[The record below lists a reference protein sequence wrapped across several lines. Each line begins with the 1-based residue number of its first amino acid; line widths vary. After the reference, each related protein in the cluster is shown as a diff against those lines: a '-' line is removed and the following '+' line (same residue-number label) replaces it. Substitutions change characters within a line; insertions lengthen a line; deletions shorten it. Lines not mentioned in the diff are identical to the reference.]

1 MKKLSKIFLQ
11 FALVF
16 ILSVSACATV
26 FAEEETAQEE
36 TSEETSSE
44 ESSSEDLAWPEAP
57 EIYSGSALVIDTVT
71 GATLF
76 SQNEDE
82 VIYPASTTKLLTALL
97 ALEYCSLD
105 EIVTF
110 SETAVDLE
118 SDASSIDAVAGEEMT
133 LEDALYGLLLP
144 SGNDCANAIAEHVAG
159 SIDAFV
165 ELMNEKAEELGC
177 TNSHFVN
184 PNGLHDSDHYTTASD
199 MYLIAKEAFSNSTIK
214 EIISCASYTIDATNM
229 SDERTFT
236 NSNYLIQTDSSYYN
250 STVIGGKTGY
260 TDSAGRALVILSQ
273 SDNMNIICL
282 FFNCPYYYGVFSDA
296 NSLLD
301 YVYNN
306 FSIVNISESE
316 ERFSSS
322 FSDAKVVLDT
332 TASILIPSSVS
343 LSDLTSVLTFA
354 TDMDAEEFEAA
365 KLAAGVTTQD
375 GRHLYAEID
384 YYFDG
389 NYLGNIYVIVDDTL
403 EIAQASVSNVI
414 YVNIAYAVP
423 ALLLAVIILIT
434 IILVNSPRRKRSA
447 RKSR

>member
-26 FAEEETAQEE
+26 FAEEETTQEE
-36 TSEETSSE
+36 ASEETSSE
-44 ESSSEDLAWPEAP
+44 ESSSEDLVWPEAP

-118 SDASSIDAVAGEEMT
+118 SGASSIDAVAGEEMT

-260 TDSAGRALVILSQ
+260 TSSAGRALVILSQ

-282 FFNCPYYYGVFSDA
+282 FFNCPYYNGVFSDA

-414 YVNIAYAVP
+414 YVNIAYAIP

-434 IILVNSPRRKRSA
+434 IILVSSPRRKRSA
-447 RKSR
+447 RR